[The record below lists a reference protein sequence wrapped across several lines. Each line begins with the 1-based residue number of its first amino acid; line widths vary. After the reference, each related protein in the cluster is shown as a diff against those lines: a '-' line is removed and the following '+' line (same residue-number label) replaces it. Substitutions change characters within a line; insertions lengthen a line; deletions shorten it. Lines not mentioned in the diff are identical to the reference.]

1 MAWGNKK
8 SGGNGMSCLALLVAV
23 LALLVAWA
31 AYKRTGG
38 EMRTVL
44 RDAGVQADRG
54 LGGPVRDADTDWRAG
69 LEHARERLLGRRSEV
84 AGEDR
89 NLARVQRNVAEIAE
103 IRTNLE
109 RAYRNAGNG
118 AKEQWRDLDAN
129 LERLQGQLKEG
140 SSKALTTLDEV
151 LSKIRVAT
159 NNRGEQGE
167 RGERGEKDDGR

>member
-1 MAWGNKK
+1 MAWGNNKK
-8 SGGNGMSCLALLVAV
+8 SGGNGMSCLALLLAA

-54 LGGPVRDADTDWRAG
+54 VDPAADMDWRAG

-84 AGEDR
+84 AVEDR
-89 NLARVQRNVAEIAE
+89 NLAQVQRDVAEIAE

-109 RAYRNAGNG
+109 RAYRNAGTG

-167 RGERGEKDDGR
+167 RGEKDDGR